1 MKTMINYP
9 MKKSVCDQLK
19 HWIPL
24 HSEFSMLSLKHASAL
39 MLNAFDAY
47 LQHKLLDYQTQ
58 NIHIMQSY
66 PGPKYG
72 IEDIMCG
79 TWDRCQGW
87 VETENHHVTFPRYDC
102 ISPWLVGEDGSW
114 VGNDDPLSSD
124 WGCIW
129 MLTSSID
136 SSLSPGCC
144 WLVLAAISPHMK
156 RTSESFS
163 NFCPHSTLT

>member
-1 MKTMINYP
+1 MKPMINYP

-66 PGPKYG
+66 PDPKYG

-114 VGNDDPLSSD
+114 VGNDAPLRLRMYLNANKFYWLQSQ
-124 WGCIW
+124 
-129 MLTSSID
+129 
-136 SSLSPGCC
+136 PCC
-144 WLVLAAISPHMK
+144 WPVLAGAISPYMK
-156 RTSESFS
+156 RTSESSS